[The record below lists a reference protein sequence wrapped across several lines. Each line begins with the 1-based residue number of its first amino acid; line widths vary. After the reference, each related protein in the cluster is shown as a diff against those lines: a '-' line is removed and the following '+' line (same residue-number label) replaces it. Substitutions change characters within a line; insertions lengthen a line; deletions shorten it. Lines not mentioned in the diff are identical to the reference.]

1 MPEEKCLVWLPEVQ
15 VKDWHIV
22 WALFERKG
30 CLLVTVRLH
39 TGLRLCVNH
48 SFIDVYTRCKVKWN
62 LIFTDPKGELLAKFY
77 YSLSKRQYE
86 VVQFNL
92 LNPNLT
98 NQFNPLINAL
108 QEFRQNNDVEGQSQV
123 DSLAGIIFVESENSK
138 GVNYNQKALRTA
150 WVVRIMTKV
159 KPRKNLKAQTTTTR
173 GENPNV
179 MVAKAER
186 KFGMLIQFICKAEI
200 KTIHGAK
207 STHQKGL
214 FR

>member
-1 MPEEKCLVWLPEVQ
+1 M
-15 VKDWHIV
+15 
-22 WALFERKG
+22 
-30 CLLVTVRLH
+30 
-39 TGLRLCVNH
+39 
-48 SFIDVYTRCKVKWN
+48 
-62 LIFTDPKGELLAKFY
+62 
-77 YSLSKRQYE
+77 
-86 VVQFNL
+86 VQFNL

-138 GVNYNQKALRTA
+138 GVNSHWFTLLDNQKALRTA
-150 WVVRIMTKV
+150 WVVRIITRV
-159 KPRKNLKAQTTTTR
+159 KPRKNLKTQTTTTQ
-173 GENPNV
+173 GESLIV

-186 KFGMLIQFICKAEI
+186 KFEMLIQFICKAEI
-200 KTIHGAK
+200 KSHASGAK

>member
-1 MPEEKCLVWLPEVQ
+1 M
-15 VKDWHIV
+15 
-22 WALFERKG
+22 
-30 CLLVTVRLH
+30 
-39 TGLRLCVNH
+39 GLRLCVNN
-48 SFIDVYTRCKVKWN
+48 SFIDVYTRCRVKWN

-138 GVNYNQKALRTA
+138 GVTKLVTLTEIVTICDVTNSCYRRCVPHVKREFTPMESSRTC
-150 WVVRIMTKV
+150 
-159 KPRKNLKAQTTTTR
+159 
-173 GENPNV
+173 E
-179 MVAKAER
+179 
-186 KFGMLIQFICKAEI
+186 
-200 KTIHGAK
+200 
-207 STHQKGL
+207 
-214 FR
+214 

>member
-1 MPEEKCLVWLPEVQ
+1 M
-15 VKDWHIV
+15 
-22 WALFERKG
+22 G
-30 CLLVTVRLH
+30 
-39 TGLRLCVNH
+39 
-48 SFIDVYTRCKVKWN
+48 
-62 LIFTDPKGELLAKFY
+62 
-77 YSLSKRQYE
+77 
-86 VVQFNL
+86 QFNL

-150 WVVRIMTKV
+150 WVVRIITRV
-159 KPRKNLKAQTTTTR
+159 KPRKNLKAQTTTTQ
-173 GENPNV
+173 GESLIV
-179 MVAKAER
+179 TVAKAER
-186 KFGMLIQFICKAEI
+186 KFGMLIQTSLHGWNKNHTC
-200 KTIHGAK
+200 GAK

>member
-1 MPEEKCLVWLPEVQ
+1 MTYR
-15 VKDWHIV
+15 HG
-22 WALFERKG
+22 KG
-30 CLLVTVRLH
+30 QTYIEP
-39 TGLRLCVNH
+39 
-48 SFIDVYTRCKVKWN
+48 FIDVYTRCRVKWN

-138 GVNYNQKALRTA
+138 GVTKLVTLTRNRYNLRCDKLTLSQVCTA
-150 WVVRIMTKV
+150 R
-159 KPRKNLKAQTTTTR
+159 
-173 GENPNV
+173 
-179 MVAKAER
+179 
-186 KFGMLIQFICKAEI
+186 
-200 KTIHGAK
+200 
-207 STHQKGL
+207 
-214 FR
+214 

>member
-1 MPEEKCLVWLPEVQ
+1 MTYR
-15 VKDWHIV
+15 HG
-22 WALFERKG
+22 KG
-30 CLLVTVRLH
+30 QTYIEP
-39 TGLRLCVNH
+39 
-48 SFIDVYTRCKVKWN
+48 FIDVYTRCKVKWN

-108 QEFRQNNDVEGQSQV
+108 QEFRQNNDVEGMSQV
-123 DSLAGIIFVESENSK
+123 DSLANIIFVESENSK

-150 WVVRIMTKV
+150 WVVRIITKV
-159 KPRKNLKAQTTTTR
+159 KPRKNLKAQTTTTQ
-173 GENPNV
+173 GESLIV

-186 KFGMLIQFICKAEI
+186 KFGMSIQNFCKAEI
-200 KTIHGAK
+200 KSHTSGAK

>member
-1 MPEEKCLVWLPEVQ
+1 M
-15 VKDWHIV
+15 
-22 WALFERKG
+22 
-30 CLLVTVRLH
+30 
-39 TGLRLCVNH
+39 
-48 SFIDVYTRCKVKWN
+48 
-62 LIFTDPKGELLAKFY
+62 
-77 YSLSKRQYE
+77 SKRQYE

-138 GVNYNQKALRTA
+138 GVNYNQKALRIA
-150 WVVRIMTKV
+150 WAVRITTRV

-186 KFGMLIQFICKAEI
+186 KIGMLIQ
-200 KTIHGAK
+200 TSLHGWNKNHISGAT
-207 STHQKGL
+207 STHKKGL

>member
-1 MPEEKCLVWLPEVQ
+1 MSAGYSKTARGVAPVCEQ
-15 VKDWHIV
+15 
-22 WALFERKG
+22 
-30 CLLVTVRLH
+30 
-39 TGLRLCVNH
+39 

-108 QEFRQNNDVEGQSQV
+108 QEFRQNNDVEGMSQV

-138 GVNYNQKALRTA
+138 GVNTRWFTCIDNQKALRTA
-150 WVVRIMTKV
+150 
-159 KPRKNLKAQTTTTR
+159 
-173 GENPNV
+173 
-179 MVAKAER
+179 
-186 KFGMLIQFICKAEI
+186 
-200 KTIHGAK
+200 
-207 STHQKGL
+207 
-214 FR
+214 

>member
-1 MPEEKCLVWLPEVQ
+1 M
-15 VKDWHIV
+15 
-22 WALFERKG
+22 
-30 CLLVTVRLH
+30 
-39 TGLRLCVNH
+39 
-48 SFIDVYTRCKVKWN
+48 
-62 LIFTDPKGELLAKFY
+62 
-77 YSLSKRQYE
+77 
-86 VVQFNL
+86 VQFNL

-108 QEFRQNNDVEGQSQV
+108 QEFRQNNDVEGMSQV
-123 DSLAGIIFVESENSK
+123 DSLANIIFVESENSK
-138 GVNYNQKALRTA
+138 GVNYWFTLLDNQKALRTA
-150 WVVRIMTKV
+150 WVVRIITRV

-186 KFGMLIQFICKAEI
+186 KFGMLIQTSLHGWNKNHIC
-200 KTIHGAK
+200 GAK